1 MQAFVMHLAWSICL
15 AAVVSVAL
23 GGGADQVC
31 MYVYI
36 YIYIYLCVRECV
48 CLIYIYGCV
57 CECKIWCVSKKCII
71 YGFTIYLTKW

>member
-36 YIYIYLCVRECV
+36 YIYIYIFVCERVCMFDIYIWLCV
-48 CLIYIYGCV
+48 
-57 CECKIWCVSKKCII
+57 
-71 YGFTIYLTKW
+71 